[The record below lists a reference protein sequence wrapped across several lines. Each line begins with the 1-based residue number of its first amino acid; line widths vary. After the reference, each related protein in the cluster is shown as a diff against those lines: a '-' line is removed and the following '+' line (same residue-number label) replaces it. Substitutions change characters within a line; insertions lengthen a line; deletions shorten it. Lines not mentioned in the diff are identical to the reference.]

1 MTQKLYW
8 EDPYKVEFS
17 AKILS
22 LQKGGIVLDRTLFF
36 PLSGNQAS
44 DKGILRLNGG
54 QSNVSVVEIID
65 DDIVHFVSPDFI
77 KMVKIGDELNGKVDW
92 DYRYGIMKA
101 HSSQHIFSAI
111 LLELFNSK
119 TSRANIEF
127 EEVSLQL
134 DNSIN
139 EQELLD
145 ALKKLNEICNLHS
158 KSITAKIYNDKELEK
173 IKDSIRSE
181 IPEKEEVRLIKI
193 DDLDLVCCGGTHLNK
208 SIEIGPVI
216 LTDFKKGTNI
226 KYYVGKKALDLISN
240 LNVDLINLSDK
251 LNISLVKIP
260 AKIQSSLIELE
271 ENKQLIENLKANN
284 LVLTSKCPTEVHE
297 GYYLFL
303 IEYQVDSKIL
313 KKSMEQFPSNS
324 LLIIKLGETRYQIV
338 SLSERVSANE
348 VVQALI
354 SKFGGKGGGSN
365 FTAQANLNNV
375 PPYLITEVR
384 GFLDSI

>member
-260 AKIQSSLIELE
+260 AKIQSSLTELE

>member
-111 LLELFNSK
+111 LLELFNAK

-158 KSITAKIYNDKELEK
+158 KSITAEIYNDKELEK

-226 KYYVGKKALDLISN
+226 KYYVGKKALDLISS
-240 LNVDLINLSDK
+240 LNVDLINLSDN
-251 LNISLVKIP
+251 LNTVLVKIP
-260 AKIQSSLIELE
+260 AKIQSSLTELE
-271 ENKQLIENLKANN
+271 KNKQLIENLKANN
-284 LVLTSKCPTEVHE
+284 LVLTSKCPSEVHE

-313 KKSMEQFPSNS
+313 KKTMEQFPSNS
-324 LLIIKLGETRYQIV
+324 LLIIKLGETHYQIV
-338 SLSERVSANE
+338 SLSEKVSANE

-365 FTAQANLNNV
+365 FTAQVNLNNV
-375 PPYLITEVR
+375 PPNLISELKW
-384 GFLDSI
+384 FLDSI